1 MPATSAAIARPRR
14 SQHERRAATRQALL
28 DAMLACL
35 LEDGYAG
42 LTTRRVAT
50 RAGVSAATQRFYF
63 PSRAAF
69 VAAAVKQLAVEL
81 TGQQV
86 KHPLRSAPAPERFR
100 AWLDELW
107 EICNGPAFHAVVEL
121 AASARTD
128 PVARESFADAERAL
142 TRQIAL
148 SAADLFPDELPNP
161 RFPPLVEL
169 ATASMRGLAMFGPVS
184 ERNELDG
191 RWGAVRD
198 VLMRLHDDL
207 IDGTAAAERA

>member
-1 MPATSAAIARPRR
+1 MPATSATARPRR
-14 SQHERRAATRQALL
+14 SQQERRAATRQALL

-69 VAAAVKQLAVEL
+69 VAAAVKQLAIEL
-81 TGQQV
+81 LGQQG
-86 KHPLRSAPAPERFR
+86 KHPLRSAPAPARFK

-107 EICNGPAFHAVVEL
+107 EICNGPAFHVMVEL

-161 RFPPLVEL
+161 RFRSLVEL
-169 ATASMRGLAMFGPVS
+169 ATASMRGLAVFGPVT
-184 ERNELDG
+184 ERNELDR

-198 VLMRLHDDL
+198 VLIGLHHDL
-207 IDGTAAAERA
+207 IGRTPVAERA